1 MKMSS
6 TKFSKLETFFEKTP
20 GELLASDG
28 PRRYAAF
35 DPDLTNFD
43 RMMTNHYAAILL
55 VIPNPTINQVIPLQD
70 WLRFTTGLLR
80 VYLHLTLHPLYMA
93 AGLETD
99 SSAKI
104 LRLCLGEIPIPKV
117 LIATMR
123 ELARP
128 MVKESTI
135 YFPYLDATF
144 GNLSSQPPLQGM
156 GLDIAQTHFVV
167 SSIRTALG
175 DNKSES
181 MFGDVTALTAES
193 LISAPMCVAYGA
205 FNYVD
210 RATATWRR
218 KAWYLLRHFQ
228 NGRIIPEGLLKTLP
242 GAGAVNAPV
251 TWRPANAPF
260 PDAPPQLQ
268 DTEPSPLIVAAPVAA
283 QVAVIMAAIQANV
296 NAVLPGGT
304 RLYVIY
310 ATNAIQ
316 NDWLARMATAA
327 PGVPLLES
335 VLNVCDGLIE
345 PARVLNFPSE
355 MMRSKTPPGQGT
367 VRADSKPKKD
377 KQKQNRKKG
386 GKKKTKNKTDESDSD

>member
-1 MKMSS
+1 MSS
-6 TKFSKLETFFEKTP
+6 AKFSKLETFFEKTP
-20 GELLASDG
+20 GELVASDG

-35 DPDLTNFD
+35 VPDLTNFD
-43 RMMTNHYAAILL
+43 RMMTNHYAAIILAL
-55 VIPNPTINQVIPLQD
+55 PNPMVNQIIPLQD

-80 VYLHLTLHPLYMA
+80 VYLHLALYPLYLA

-104 LRLCLGEIPIPKV
+104 LRLCVGEIHVPKV
-117 LIATMR
+117 LIETMR

-128 MVKESTI
+128 MVKESTV

-144 GNLSSQPPLQGM
+144 GNVSSQPPLQGM
-156 GLDIAQTHFVV
+156 GLDLPQTHFVV

-181 MFGDVTALTAES
+181 IFGNVAPLTVES
-193 LISAPMCVAYGA
+193 LISAPMCVAYGP

-228 NGRIIPEGLLKTLP
+228 NGRIIPEGILKTLP
-242 GAGAVNAPV
+242 PAGAPNAPII
-251 TWRPANAPF
+251 WRPANAPV
-260 PDAPPQLQ
+260 PAAPPPFQ
-268 DTEPSPLIVAAPVAA
+268 DTEPSPQIVAAPPAA

-296 NAVLPGGT
+296 DAVLPGGT

-327 PGVPLLES
+327 PGVPLIES
-335 VLNVCDGLIE
+335 ILTVCDGLTG
-345 PARVLNFPSE
+345 PARVQNFPSE
-355 MMRSKTPPGQGT
+355 IARSKTPPGQGT

-377 KQKQNRKKG
+377 RQKQNRKKG
-386 GKKKTKNKTDESDSD
+386 GKKKKTKDKTDESDSD